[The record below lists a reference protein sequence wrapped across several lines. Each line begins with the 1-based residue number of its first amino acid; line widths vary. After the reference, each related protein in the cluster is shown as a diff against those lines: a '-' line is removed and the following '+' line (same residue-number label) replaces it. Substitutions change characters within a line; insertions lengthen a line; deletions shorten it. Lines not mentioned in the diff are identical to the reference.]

1 MKKYVIGVDF
11 GSDSVR
17 TVIVDSTDGKE
28 ISSVVTAYPRWSR
41 GEFCSPK
48 ENRYRQHPL
57 DYIEAFT
64 ESVREALK
72 AADNSQVAVSSGI
85 GNGSDGYCG
94 ISAQVA
100 GIAFDT
106 TASTP
111 VLVDGEGTPLALTA
125 GFADEPDAMFVLWKD
140 HTAVAEADEINA
152 LAHGWEVDY
161 TKYCGGSYSCE
172 WGWAKVLH
180 IIRTNPRVAAAAVS
194 WVEHAD
200 WMSALLTGRTGLGEI
215 VRNRCVAGH
224 KAMWNAEWGGYPP
237 VEFFSALSP
246 KLGAMRATFNDGT
259 VTADTK
265 VGTLT
270 REWAERLG
278 LEDGIA
284 VGTGMIDCHAGAVG
298 AGIDDNVMV
307 KVIGTST
314 CDIIVAPYDSV
325 GDRTV
330 HGICGQVDGSVIPGR
345 LGFEAGQSAFGDAYA
360 WFRRLLMW
368 PVENILLSATVWPAA
383 TSGDE
388 VIDDRQ
394 NGNSGL
400 LHDLESRILPEL
412 ARIAAE
418 LPLTEN
424 DPIATDWFNGRRTPD
439 LDPHRRASIT
449 ELTLGTTAPEIYKA
463 IVEATAFGSRAILE
477 RFREE
482 GVRIDSV
489 IAAGGISRKSPFVM
503 QTLAD
508 VMGVPI
514 HVADSGQACA
524 LGAAMYASVVSGLHP
539 DIRSAQRLMCHGII
553 SSYTSSPDRHE
564 IYNRLYARYQEQP

>member
-28 ISSVVTAYPRWSR
+28 ISSAVKAYQRWSR
-41 GEFCSPK
+41 GEFCAPK

-72 AADNSQVAVSSGI
+72 AADNGALHG
-85 GNGSDGYCG
+85 GENGPDCSCG
-94 ISAQVA
+94 IAAQVA

-111 VLVDGEGTPLALTA
+111 VLVDGDGTPLALLA
-125 GFADEPDAMFVLWKD
+125 GFGDEPDAMFVLWKD
-140 HTAVAEADEINA
+140 HTAVAEAEEINA
-152 LAHGWEVDY
+152 LAHDRGTDY

-180 IIRTNPRVAAAAVS
+180 IIRTNPRVAAAAAS
-194 WVEHAD
+194 WVVHAD

-325 GDRTV
+325 GGRTV

-368 PVENILLSATVWPAA
+368 PVENILLSATAWQDTTA
-383 TSGDE
+383 GDGQCRE
-388 VIDDRQ
+388 AGFRQ
-394 NGNSGL
+394 YF
-400 LHDLESRILPEL
+400 ESRILPEL
-412 ARIAAE
+412 ARRTAE

-424 DPIATDWFNGRRTPD
+424 DPVATDWFNGRRTPD

-463 IVEATAFGSRAILE
+463 LVEATAFGSRAILE

-489 IAAGGISRKSPFVM
+489 IAVGGISRKSPFVM

-564 IYNRLYARYQEQP
+564 IYNRLYARYQELP